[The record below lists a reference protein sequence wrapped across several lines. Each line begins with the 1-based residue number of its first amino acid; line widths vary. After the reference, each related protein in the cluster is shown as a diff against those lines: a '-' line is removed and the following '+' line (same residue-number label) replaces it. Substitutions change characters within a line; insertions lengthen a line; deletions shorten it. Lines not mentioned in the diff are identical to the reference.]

1 MRKLLCVL
9 FAAAVLLG
17 ALAAPAAARPAADL
31 AALARFYPAQ
41 APMFGVIRVDDGYIE
56 TLDGLIARVLA
67 KFPPEAASRDF
78 TLRAA
83 LDQLAVLAGVRD
95 FRSGVRPWLGNRLAF
110 GVLNAESLDAAEPD
124 VVIAADVR
132 DRAAAEAFWEGL
144 LERNDATFTEIR
156 EGGYTLY
163 AMDAGDLDQGGLL
176 ITDEVMLLGLG
187 DLRQMVVTR
196 EARLNQ
202 ASAFTQA
209 LELLPAGNYN
219 ALLYLDMPAL
229 LAASRDPGA
238 RALAGAA
245 GPAVVGLTLLDGR
258 SLVADVGVV
267 RGTDNPLAALGLE
280 LPPAQPVDP
289 AFAAQLPA
297 NTSLLVHAANVK
309 ALFESFLAAV
319 RVSSSTSDQEFQRG
333 MNQLRLGV
341 RGAIGLRLEED
352 ILDWMTGDYALFV
365 TLDEETI
372 RRFILQALAGEA
384 PALEALPLGFGLV
397 VEATDPAKARALAA
411 ALGQALPQL
420 TAQAPEVTIS
430 PAAIGGE
437 DVTVIRVNAA
447 LDSGQT
453 LPVEIVVGAND
464 SVFLIATRPEAKA
477 ILSGIPGLNQDAAYT
492 AASSYLLDDAVTV
505 WYMDSGGSAG
515 IMTIGA
521 LAMLGPT
528 IGNVFEEIV
537 ASLDNPSAVLGP
549 EEQAAGV
556 VREAELVFQ
565 TLAGL
570 WASGTI
576 SSSSDAVGDRLRFVL
591 TLP

>member
-9 FAAAVLLG
+9 FVAAVLLG
-17 ALAAPAAARPAADL
+17 VLAAPAAARPAADL
-31 AALARFYPAQ
+31 AALARFYPMQ
-41 APMFGVIRVDDGYIE
+41 TPMFGVIRTDDGYIE
-56 TLDGLIARVLA
+56 TLDGLIARVLV
-67 KFPPEAASRDF
+67 KLPPEAAPRDV

-83 LDQLAVLAGVRD
+83 LDQLAVSIGARD
-95 FRSGVRPWLGNRLAF
+95 FRSGIRPWLGDRLAF
-110 GVLNAESLDAAEPD
+110 GLLNAESLDAFVPD
-124 VVIAADVR
+124 FLIAADVR
-132 DRAAAEAFWEGL
+132 DRAAAEAFWKGL
-144 LERNDATFTEIR
+144 LERTDATFTEVR
-156 EGGYTLY
+156 EGDYTLY

-176 ITDEVMLLGLG
+176 ITDEVLLLGLG
-187 DLRQMVVTR
+187 NLRQMLVTR

-202 ASAFTQA
+202 APTFTQA
-209 LELLPAGNYN
+209 LGLLPAGNYN
-219 ALLYLDMPAL
+219 ALLYMDVPAL

-238 RALAGAA
+238 RALVGAT
-245 GPAVVGLTLLDGR
+245 GPAVIGLTLLDGR

-267 RGTDNPLAALGLE
+267 RGMDSPLAALGLE

-309 ALFESFLAAV
+309 TLFESFLAAA
-319 RVSSSTSDQEFQRG
+319 RASGDLSDREFQRG

-372 RRFILQALAGEA
+372 RRFILQTLVGEA
-384 PALEALPLGFGLV
+384 PTLEALPLGFGLV

-420 TAQAPEVTIS
+420 TAQAPEATVTA
-430 PAAIGGE
+430 AAIGGE
-437 DVTVIRVNAA
+437 EVTLIQFNTA
-447 LDSGQT
+447 LAPGQT
-453 LPVEIVVGAND
+453 LPIEIVIGAND

-492 AASSYLLDDAVTV
+492 AAARYLLDDATTV

-515 IMTIGA
+515 ILTIGV
-521 LAMLGPT
+521 LVMLGTT
-528 IGNVFEEIV
+528 IGDVFADI
-537 ASLDNPSAVLGP
+537 ATSLDSVPTPVPSMR
-549 EEQAAGV
+549 QA
-556 VREAELVFQ
+556 REAELLFQ

-576 SSSSDAVGDRLRFVL
+576 SSSSDAAGERLRFVL